1 MKYNELAVEVLEKVG
16 GPKNVISLVHCA
28 TRLRFKLRDSSKAQ
42 TEALKKTPGIIMVVE
57 SGGQFQVVIGNDVSQ
72 VYTPIAARLEGSFP
86 ETLPGDAQSK
96 EGLFARLID
105 IISAV
110 FTPFIGILIA
120 GGVLKGLLSIAL
132 AIGWTTQK
140 TDTYQILFA
149 ASDAMFYF
157 LPIFL
162 GYSACKKFGGS
173 PFVGMAI
180 GGALTHPMM
189 LAAFT
194 ASQLP
199 GAQPHHFLGIPVV
212 MINYG
217 STVVPIILASWL
229 SSKIE
234 RAIHPRLH
242 SAVRNFLTPLICL
255 AVVVPLTFL
264 LIGPAATWLSN
275 MLAQGYEL
283 IYGFNSVIAGVL
295 MGGLWQV
302 CVMFGIH
309 WGIVP
314 IMMNNLSVVG
324 HDTLIPLLVPAIFGQ
339 VGATLGIFLRSKD
352 AQLKGNAASAM
363 AAGICGITEP
373 AVYGITLPNR
383 RAFVFGSLGGA
394 AGAGVVGYFH
404 SAVYSFG
411 FPGIFSLTQ
420 VIPPSGFDM
429 TVVAVIVSIIISL
442 IISTGLTYC
451 FATPR
456 AVERELPAAAGH
468 AVEND
473 NSAALNINEL
483 NPVSTASNL
492 SLQNA
497 KAREVIYS
505 PLSGAL
511 KPLEQISDP
520 IFAGGLLGKGAFIS
534 PTSGRVVSPID
545 GKVASLFKTFHAI
558 GLESPLGAE
567 ILIHVGI
574 DTVKLDGQYFT
585 PHVREG
591 DDVVRGQL
599 MLEFDAEAIRAAG
612 YSLDTPVLIT
622 NSDEFTD
629 VDVNDSAEIVENT
642 SLLTLIR

>member
-1 MKYNELAVEVLEKVG
+1 MKYNDLATEVLGRVG
-16 GPKNVISLVHCA
+16 GAENVISLVHCA
-28 TRLRFKLRDSSKAQ
+28 TRLRFKLRDGAKTQ

-57 SGGQFQVVIGNDVSQ
+57 SGGQYQVVIGNDVDQ
-72 VYTPIAARLEGSFP
+72 VYTPIAAQLAGNHAGKVAE
-86 ETLPGDAQSK
+86 DAPSK

-132 AIGWTTQK
+132 AAHWTTAQS
-140 TDTYQILFA
+140 DTYQILFS
-149 ASDAMFYF
+149 ASDAMFHF

-162 GYSACKKFGGS
+162 GYSACKKFGGN

-189 LAAFT
+189 LAAFN

-199 GAQPHHFLGIPVV
+199 GAQPHFFLGLPVV

-217 STVVPIILASWL
+217 STVIPIILASWL

-234 RAIHPRLH
+234 RWVHPRLP
-242 SAVRNFLTPLICL
+242 SAIRNFTTPLASL
-255 AVVVPLTFL
+255 VAVVPLTFL

-283 IYGFNSVIAGVL
+283 IYGFNSVIAGIL

-314 IMMNNLSVVG
+314 IMVNNLSVAG

-352 AQLKGNAASAM
+352 PQLKGNAASAM
-363 AAGICGITEP
+363 AAGVCGITEP

-383 RAFVFGSLGGA
+383 RAFIFGCVGGA
-394 AGAGVVGYFH
+394 VGAGIVGYFN

-411 FPGIFSLTQ
+411 FASIFTLAQIIPPTGFDFTVAAVVIGLLVSLTIAS
-420 VIPPSGFDM
+420 VLTYFFATASANA
-429 TVVAVIVSIIISL
+429 TATVAVTV
-442 IISTGLTYC
+442 
-451 FATPR
+451 A
-456 AVERELPAAAGH
+456 
-468 AVEND
+468 
-473 NSAALNINEL
+473 
-483 NPVSTASNL
+483 
-492 SLQNA
+492 A
-497 KAREVIYS
+497 KAAEPLAPVEQPVGDSDQPRPTRQETITS
-505 PLSGAL
+505 PMSGTLS
-511 KPLEQISDP
+511 PLEQISDP

-574 DTVKLDGQYFT
+574 DTVKLEGRYFT
-585 PHVREG
+585 PHVSEG

-599 MLEFDAEAIRAAG
+599 LLEFDGEAIRAAG
-612 YSLDTPVLIT
+612 YSLDTPILVT

-629 VDVNDSAEIVENT
+629 VVVNGSAMIEENN

>member
-1 MKYNELAVEVLEKVG
+1 MKYNELASDVLGKVG
-16 GPKNVISLVHCA
+16 GVENVISLVHCA
-28 TRLRFKLRDSSKAQ
+28 TRLRFKLRDGGKTQ
-42 TEALKKTPGIIMVVE
+42 TEALKKTPGVIMVVE
-57 SGGQFQVVIGNDVSQ
+57 SGGQYQVVIGNDVDQ
-72 VYTPIAARLEGSFP
+72 VYTPIAAQLAGNKPPTAAE
-86 ETLPGDAQSK
+86 DAPSK
-96 EGLFARLID
+96 DGPFARLID

-132 AIGWTTQK
+132 AARWTTPQS
-140 TDTYQILFA
+140 DTYQILFS
-149 ASDAMFYF
+149 ASDAMFHF

-162 GYSACKKFGGS
+162 GYSASKKFGGN

-199 GAQPHHFLGIPVV
+199 GAQPHFFLGLPVV

-217 STVVPIILASWL
+217 STVIPIILASWL
-229 SSKIE
+229 SSQIE
-234 RAIHPRLH
+234 RRVHPRLP
-242 SAVRNFLTPLICL
+242 SAIRNFTTPLTSL
-255 AVVVPLTFL
+255 VVVVPLTFL
-264 LIGPAATWLSN
+264 IIGPAATWLSN

-295 MGGLWQV
+295 MGALWQV

-314 IMMNNLSVVG
+314 IMMNNLSVAG

-383 RAFVFGSLGGA
+383 RAFIFGCVGGA
-394 AGAGVVGYFH
+394 VGAGIIGYFN

-411 FPGIFSLTQ
+411 FASIFTLAQ
-420 VIPPSGFDM
+420 IIPPSGFDF
-429 TVVAVIVSIIISL
+429 TVVAVVIGMLVSL
-442 IISTGLTYC
+442 IIASVLTYC
-451 FATPR
+451 FATPK
-456 AVERELPAAAGH
+456 AAEPLVQAQEP
-468 AVEND
+468 VDD
-473 NSAALNINEL
+473 NGQSQ
-483 NPVSTASNL
+483 PTT
-492 SLQNA
+492 
-497 KAREVIYS
+497 REVIDS
-505 PLSGAL
+505 PMSGRL
-511 KPLEQISDP
+511 LPLEQISDP

-545 GKVASLFKTFHAI
+545 GKVVSLFKTFHAI

-574 DTVKLDGQYFT
+574 DTVKLEGQYFT
-585 PHVREG
+585 PHVSEG
-591 DDVVRGQL
+591 DQVVRGQL

-612 YSLDTPVLIT
+612 YSLDTPILVT
-622 NSDEFTD
+622 NSDEFSD
-629 VDVNDSAEIVENT
+629 VVVNGGTVIEEN
-642 SLLTLIR
+642 SPLLTLMR

>member
-1 MKYNELAVEVLEKVG
+1 MNFNELADTILDKIG
-16 GPKNVISLVHCA
+16 GVKNVSSVVHCA
-28 TRLRFKLRDSSKAQ
+28 TRLRFKLRDSKKAR
-42 TEALKKTPGIIMVVE
+42 TDELKKTPGVIMVVE
-57 SGGQFQVVIGNDVSQ
+57 SGGQYQVVIGNEVDR
-72 VYTPIAARLEGSFP
+72 VYQPIASQLEGLAQNDEP
-86 ETLPGDAQSK
+86 EARI
-96 EGLFARLID
+96 GLVARLID
-105 IISAV
+105 MISAI

-132 AIGWTTQK
+132 AARWTTLQSG
-140 TDTYQILFA
+140 TYQILFS
-149 ASDAMFYF
+149 ASDAMFHF

-162 GYSACKKFGGS
+162 GYSACKKFRGN

-180 GGALTHPMM
+180 GGALTHPLM

-199 GAQPHHFLGIPVV
+199 GAHPHHFLGIPVV

-217 STVVPIILASWL
+217 SSVIPIIFACWL
-229 SSKIE
+229 SAKIE
-234 RAIHPRLH
+234 RAIHLRLP
-242 SAVRNFLTPLICL
+242 SAVRSFMTPLVSLVI
-255 AVVVPLTFL
+255 VVPLTFL
-264 LIGPAATWLSN
+264 IIGPAATWMSN
-275 MLAQGYEL
+275 LLAQGYEL
-283 IYGFNSVIAGVL
+283 IYSFNSVLAGML
-295 MGGLWQV
+295 MGALWQV

-352 AQLKGNAASAM
+352 AQLKGTAASAM
-363 AAGICGITEP
+363 AAGVCGITEP

-383 RAFVFGSLGGA
+383 RAFIFGCLGGA
-394 AGAGVVGYFH
+394 MGAGVVGYFH

-411 FPGIFSLTQ
+411 FASIFTLAQ
-420 VIPPSGFDM
+420 LIPPTGFDF
-429 TVVAVIVSIIISL
+429 TVVAAVIGLLVAL
-442 IISTGLTYC
+442 IVASVLTYF

-456 AVERELPAAAGH
+456 VAELMEPAIVNSNSVANTAEHGSLESTIPVGN
-468 AVEND
+468 APEN
-473 NSAALNINEL
+473 SPSIQEI
-483 NPVSTASNL
+483 
-492 SLQNA
+492 
-497 KAREVIYS
+497 IYS

-520 IFAGGLLGKGAFIS
+520 IFAGGLLGKGAFIRPS
-534 PTSGRVVSPID
+534 AGQVFAPIN

-574 DTVKLDGQYFT
+574 DTVKLEGKYFT
-585 PHVREG
+585 PHVSEG

-599 MLEFDAEAIRAAG
+599 MLEFDAEAIVAAG

-622 NSDEFTD
+622 NSDEFSD
-629 VDVNDSAEIVENT
+629 VLVNDSTEILENT